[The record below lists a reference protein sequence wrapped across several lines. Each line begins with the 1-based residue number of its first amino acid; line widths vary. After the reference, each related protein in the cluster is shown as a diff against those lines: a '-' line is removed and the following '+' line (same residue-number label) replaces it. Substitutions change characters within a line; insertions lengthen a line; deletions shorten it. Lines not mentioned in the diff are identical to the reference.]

1 MPHPEADSAPVVTV
15 ADPITEIAY
24 AKVNLAL
31 HVRRR
36 RDDGYHE
43 LESLFVFAEDGDRL
57 SGFATDDGMIALSV
71 DGPFGAGLG
80 NGAGNLVSE
89 AATKLQAFLGERRG
103 AKLHLFKSLP
113 VASGIG
119 GGSADAAAALRLLVR
134 LWDASVDQ
142 IVLERLALELGS
154 DVPAC
159 LRSVTQRV
167 TGRGEGL
174 EACAIEGLSE
184 RPMLLV
190 NPGVAVPTG
199 PVFAVWDRKD
209 RGALVAE
216 RFDELVEMGRNDLE
230 NPAIALAPVISDVL
244 ARLRSQAGVRL
255 ARMSGSGATCFALF
269 DDAAQRDAATTNIRA
284 AHPDWWTMA
293 TRIKG

>member
-1 MPHPEADSAPVVTV
+1 MPHPEADNASVVTV

-57 SGFATDDGMIALSV
+57 SGVATDDGVIALRV
-71 DGPFGAGLG
+71 EGPFGAALG
-80 NGAGNLVSE
+80 NDAGNLVSE
-89 AATKLQAFLGERRG
+89 AATKLQILLGERRG
-103 AKLHLFKSLP
+103 VKLHLFKNLP
-113 VASGIG
+113 VSSGIG
-119 GGSADAAAALRLLVR
+119 GGSADAAATLRLLVR
-134 LWDASVDQ
+134 LWGASVDR
-142 IVLERLALELGS
+142 VALERLALELGS

-174 EACAIEGLSE
+174 EACAIEGLDG

-199 PVFAVWDRKD
+199 PVFAHWDRRD

-216 RFDELVEMGRNDLE
+216 SLDQLVKMGRNDLE
-230 NPAIALAPVISDVL
+230 NPAIAQAPVIADVL
-244 ARLRSQAGVRL
+244 RALRSQAGVRL

-269 DDAAQRDAATTNIRA
+269 DDEAQRDAAATAIRA
-284 AHPDWWTMA
+284 AQPDWWTMA